1 MRLFIIYIL
10 TTTIPNMVRPY
21 RYDDARAAPKGA
33 LIYNSEPTLPV
44 QLRTVP
50 KNGVNRDALKGTLL

>member
-1 MRLFIIYIL
+1 MRLFIIYIYIL

-44 QLRTVP
+44 
-50 KNGVNRDALKGTLL
+50 

>member
-1 MRLFIIYIL
+1 MNQNKRAYYEALYYTYIL
-10 TTTIPNMVRPY
+10 TTITPNTVRPY

-44 QLRTVP
+44 
-50 KNGVNRDALKGTLL
+50 